1 MSGHSKW
8 STIKH
13 KKGVQDARRGQLF
26 TKLTREV
33 IVAAREGGANPDM
46 NFRLRLAVQNAKSAN
61 MPNDNIERAIKKGAG
76 LDGGVNELEE
86 VLYEGYGPGGS
97 ALLVQALTDNRNRT
111 ASEIRSRF
119 AKIGGSLAETGA
131 VSWGFQNMGVIVADI
146 VTGDPSEV
154 ALLAVDDGADDFE
167 IDERNIEFTVGPDNF
182 ESLRSALGTRD
193 DVNIVTAELAMVSTN
208 TLPLAPTPSR
218 QTLRLID
225 ALEELDDVQKV
236 YCNVDFDEAVLN
248 EYAQTY

>member
-1 MSGHSKW
+1 MSGHNKW

-13 KKGVQDARRGQLF
+13 KKGRTDAKRGKIFSRLAKELIQA
-26 TKLTREV
+26 TRD
-33 IVAAREGGANPDM
+33 GGKDPLSNA
-46 NFRLRLAVQNAKSAN
+46 RLRTAIASAKAVN

-76 LDGGVNELEE
+76 LGGGVNELEE

-119 AKIGGSLAETGA
+119 TKTGGSLAETGA

-146 VTGDPSEV
+146 ITGDPSEV
-154 ALLAVDDGADDFE
+154 ALHAVDEGADDFE
-167 IDERNIEFTVGPDNF
+167 IDERNIEFRVGPDSF
-182 ESLRSALGTRD
+182 ESRRSALETRE

-236 YCNVDFDEAVLN
+236 YCNVDFDEAVLS

>member
-46 NFRLRLAVQNAKSAN
+46 NFRLRLVVQNAKSAN

-119 AKIGGSLAETGA
+119 TKTGGSLAETGA
-131 VSWGFQNMGVIVADI
+131 VSWGFQNMGIIVADI
-146 VTGDPSEV
+146 ITGDPSEV
-154 ALLAVDDGADDFE
+154 ALHAVDEGADDFE
-167 IDERNIEFTVGPDNF
+167 IDERNIEFTVGPDSF
-182 ESLRSALGTRD
+182 ESLRSALETRD

-208 TLPLAPTPSR
+208 TLPLTPTPSR

-236 YCNVDFDEAVLN
+236 YCNVDFDEAVLS